1 MVEVL
6 ISAYHSNTHWL
17 CKCSDI
23 AHTSVSLLPV
33 YPGLPSALHMN
44 QSLQDFCIYTL
55 QG

>member
-17 CKCSDI
+17 CKFPDT
-23 AHTSVSLLPV
+23 AHSSLSLLPL

-44 QSLQDFCIYTL
+44 QSLQNFCTYTL